1 MLLKVVIFMTDFYYN
16 KYKKKFFSIL
26 FAFYPFCKTLA
37 VDTVLFH
44 FIQITLMIEAHVGIY
59 GSVFRYVKLSI
70 YFIRP
75 GVFLVVVRDHNL
87 VS

>member
-1 MLLKVVIFMTDFYYN
+1 MTDFHYN

-26 FAFYPFCKTLA
+26 FAFYPFCKTLCIFLIS
-37 VDTVLFH
+37 VDAVLFH

-59 GSVFRYVKLSI
+59 GSVFWYDKLSI

-75 GVFLVVVRDHNL
+75 GVFLVAVSDHNL